1 MKMRQIT
8 RLCMSILFVIL
19 VLASSPNPSWAKVEF
34 KKHVVVPQG
43 GAKLWWARS
52 HADINNDD
60 LLDFFVIHDNAAG
73 GWLGWY
79 ETKSDFG
86 PSIQHIIAET
96 GPNGGTFAAG
106 DLASADIDGD
116 GDIDVLG
123 PVSPGEWGGADQP
136 TKLYWYENPTW
147 EAHYITEF
155 PCFIKDF
162 DLVDLN
168 GDDKPDIVATA
179 HAVRKLYVYRQD
191 DPDNWTRAAEVYVE
205 HLHEGQHVGD
215 VDGDGDIDAV
225 STGFCFFNPGGDM
238 TGVWSVQTVDP
249 YWNSDD
255 GYSWEYNATKI
266 ICADIDE
273 DGRDEVFISCS
284 EKFRNRVA
292 WYDLNP
298 DCNNQWIRHEIGLN
312 SYAHTLQVG
321 DMDNDGDLDVL
332 SGNNGDQGYPEA
344 SPVIIFFQGEGE
356 FDWQIWQREQQLL
369 TMTGAYN
376 SYIGDVEG
384 DGDLDFF
391 RYDGHEGLSY
401 ELWENLT
408 ISK

>member
-1 MKMRQIT
+1 MKIQSIT
-8 RLCMSILFVIL
+8 KIAAVLTFVLIML
-19 VLASSPNPSWAKVEF
+19 TPVFSKAEVKFEKHMIVPDHAK
-34 KKHVVVPQG
+34 H
-43 GAKLWWARS
+43 WWARS
-52 HADINNDD
+52 HADVNGDG
-60 LLDFFVIHDNAAG
+60 LLDFFVIDNCSGG

-79 ETKSDFG
+79 ETQADFG
-86 PSIQHIIAET
+86 PSIKHVIAET
-96 GPNGGTFAAG
+96 GPDGGKFAAG
-106 DLASADIDGD
+106 DVASADIDGD
-116 GDIDVLG
+116 GDMDVLG

-215 VDGDGDIDAV
+215 VDGDGDVDAV
-225 STGFCFFNPGGDM
+225 STGFCFFNPGSDM

-249 YWNSDD
+249 YWNSDA

-266 ICADIDE
+266 LCADIDN

-298 DCNNQWIRHEIGLN
+298 DCNNQWIWHEIGLN

-321 DMDNDGDLDVL
+321 DMDNDGDMDVL

-344 SPVIIFFQGEGE
+344 SPVILFLQGEGE
-356 FDWQIWQREQQLL
+356 QDWQRWQQQVL

-376 SYIGDVEG
+376 SYLGDVEG

-391 RYDGHEGLSY
+391 RYDGHEGSFY
-401 ELWENLT
+401 EVWENLT
-408 ISK
+408 IDK